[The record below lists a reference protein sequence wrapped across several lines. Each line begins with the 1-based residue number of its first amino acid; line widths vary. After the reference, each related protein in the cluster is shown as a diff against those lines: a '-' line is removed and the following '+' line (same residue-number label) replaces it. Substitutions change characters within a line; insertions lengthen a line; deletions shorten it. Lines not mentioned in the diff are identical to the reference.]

1 MQKGKQLFLR
11 VISFLLLHVLLLPS
25 QSSVSNNSYLTPH
38 YLDKA
43 HARDGNEQK
52 FCGEGLSQSSISLS
66 LSLSFSEAAA
76 NIILYLSLPDLTV
89 CPFGVEVNVK
99 IPCY

>member
-1 MQKGKQLFLR
+1 MNK
-11 VISFLLLHVLLLPS
+11 SFVEKVYRNP
-25 QSSVSNNSYLTPH
+25 
-38 YLDKA
+38 
-43 HARDGNEQK
+43 
-52 FCGEGLSQSSISLS
+52 LSPSLS

-89 CPFGVEVNVK
+89 CPFGAEVNVK

>member
-52 FCGEGLSQSSISLS
+52 LCGEGLSQSSIS

-89 CPFGVEVNVK
+89 CPFGAEVNVK